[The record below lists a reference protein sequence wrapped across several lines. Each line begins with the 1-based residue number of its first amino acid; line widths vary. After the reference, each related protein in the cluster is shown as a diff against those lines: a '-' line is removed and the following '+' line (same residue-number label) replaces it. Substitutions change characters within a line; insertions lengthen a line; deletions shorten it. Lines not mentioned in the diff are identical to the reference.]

1 MSHTK
6 KHGIDSNTD
15 HDGVSGATTG
25 NLVQFDASGLP
36 ADSNKKEGDFLL
48 IDGTRAMTGN
58 IQLNGNYLSNDGDN
72 EGIVI
77 DSSGNVGIGTNTPG
91 GKLDITE
98 TTGADATMN
107 LQAGEASNAIL
118 QIVADD
124 GDDDA
129 DKYRLISKSD
139 NNFQIESYAPGSW
152 TSRLAIDSS
161 GKIGLNESSP
171 NSAIDIDEFQT
182 KNRTFGGVRCFHAK
196 INGSEGAIVLPL
208 RSHYSNVLEFI
219 SPHFLRDKLK
229 LKDGDEVKIV
239 IYFDK

>member
-98 TTGADATMN
+98 TTGADVTMN

-129 DKYRLISKSD
+129 DKYRLISKAD

-171 NSAIDIDEFQT
+171 NSAIDIDDAA
-182 KNRTFGGVRCFHAK
+182 GGTDKGFITMGELISDAAAPPSNHVALFCRDSGGGKTQICARFAT
-196 INGSEGAIVLPL
+196 GAVQVLATEP
-208 RSHYSNVLEFI
+208 
-219 SPHFLRDKLK
+219 
-229 LKDGDEVKIV
+229 
-239 IYFDK
+239 